1 MKKWIKIALWSFFA
15 GAVIVLM
22 VSVANYQKT
31 RTLSAPEIRLKT
43 DVEHPFISPEEL
55 LKRIKNKGLWREGM
69 QKEALDVA
77 EIEALITS
85 YSQVKSA
92 KVYTNIGDTWEI
104 EVELRTPIARIFNK
118 FDESFYLDEEGEIVH
133 TTPSHTA
140 RVIVFTGNIN
150 DRISSLSVGDI
161 INNDSLKSI
170 QKLDEIYRISNYV
183 CHDPLLHSLIGQVH
197 LEKNG
202 DFVLIPLVGDVKIVL
217 GTADSDE
224 EVKKKF
230 KKLRIFYKEAMPNVG
245 WDKYS
250 EISLKFE
257 GQIVCKTKPV

>member
-1 MKKWIKIALWSFFA
+1 MKIALW
-15 GAVIVLM
+15 GAFGLAVVVLI
-22 VSVANYQKT
+22 VSVSNYQKQ
-31 RTLSAPEIRLKT
+31 RTLNAPEIRLKT

-55 LKRIKNKGLWREGM
+55 LKRITNKGLWREGM
-69 QKEALDVA
+69 IKEELDVA
-77 EIEALITS
+77 AVEELITS

-92 KVYTNIGDTWEI
+92 KVFTNIGDAWEI

-118 FDESFYLDEEGEIVH
+118 LDESFYLDEEGEIVH
-133 TTPSHTA
+133 TTPTHTA
-140 RVIVFTGNIN
+140 RVLVFTGNIN
-150 DRISSLSVGDI
+150 DRISSASVTDI

-202 DFVLIPLVGDVKIVL
+202 DFVLIPLVGDAKIIL
-217 GTADSDE
+217 GTADSEE
-224 EVKKKF
+224 EVKRKF
-230 KKLRIFYKEAMPNVG
+230 EKLRIFYKEAMPNVG
-245 WDKYS
+245 WNKYS
-250 EISLKFE
+250 EISLKFD